1 MIRIDTAHPHD
12 ARGLVIRSIDLREI
26 RRYGRLG
33 SPCKV
38 VEGAIRDSYRAFTLW
53 EDHAVAA
60 VGGIILS
67 AMGRHPW
74 VICGPQA
81 AAHGKTIVR
90 FAKQVLREEA
100 ALGPVNNLTPSKGP
114 REEAFLRHL
123 GFSVTAV
130 REQSLL
136 VLENPP

>member
-1 MIRIDTAHPHD
+1 MRHASRIAP
-12 ARGLVIRSIDLREI
+12 GLTLASLSLTPCALAQVDPGDL
-26 RRYGRLG
+26 
-33 SPCKV
+33 P
-38 VEGAIRDSYRAFTLW
+38 GA
-53 EDHAVAA
+53 
-60 VGGIILS
+60 
-67 AMGRHPW
+67 
-74 VICGPQA
+74 
-81 AAHGKTIVR
+81 
-90 FAKQVLREEA
+90 QVLREEA